1 MLLHTNCSEDAD
13 TNCGEDAVDDQEIGA
28 GPEAAARDNRLRR
41 GDGGGPSFSR
51 PRRLCPPFSLELFSL
66 PRPLPPP
73 LTAADGV
80 APADRLVA
88 ALSFGPGSG
97 RAGSIRCVR
106 CYCSIFSSAEK
117 RRRRRRKKRGRS
129 GGQREATA
137 APLARQ
143 RRRRRRKRTT
153 GLKKKKKKKKNH
165 PSRRFFLFLGGVAA
179 REGGGGMGARRPVR
193 KVEGLGEGRRGEEVF
208 EKKGKIHPSSCAS
221 VPELVSGR
229 TATTN
234 IRIKCYID
242 ALSSLEN
249 SVEEMQ
255 KTKR

>member
-1 MLLHTNCSEDAD
+1 MQYFFER
-13 TNCGEDAVDDQEIGA
+13 GEEEEKEEEEEREERGPERSDGGA
-28 GPEAAARDNRLRR
+28 ARAAEAAAAEEEND
-41 GDGGGPSFSR
+41 R
-51 PRRLCPPFSLELFSL
+51 P
-66 PRPLPPP
+66 
-73 LTAADGV
+73 
-80 APADRLVA
+80 
-88 ALSFGPGSG
+88 
-97 RAGSIRCVR
+97 
-106 CYCSIFSSAEK
+106 
-117 RRRRRRKKRGRS
+117 
-129 GGQREATA
+129 Q
-137 APLARQ
+137 
-143 RRRRRRKRTT
+143 
-153 GLKKKKKKKKNH
+153 KKKKNKKKPPQPPYST
-165 PSRRFFLFLGGVAA
+165 PSLSAA

>member
-1 MLLHTNCSEDAD
+1 MLKGSSAMEERNEEKSGGAT
-13 TNCGEDAVDDQEIGA
+13 GEGEVVDLA
-28 GPEAAARDNRLRR
+28 LSLPFFCR
-41 GDGGGPSFSR
+41 
-51 PRRLCPPFSLELFSL
+51 RRL
-66 PRPLPPP
+66 
-73 LTAADGV
+73 AVV
-80 APADRLVA
+80 ATR
-88 ALSFGPGSG
+88 
-97 RAGSIRCVR
+97 
-106 CYCSIFSSAEK
+106 
-117 RRRRRRKKRGRS
+117 
-129 GGQREATA
+129 
-137 APLARQ
+137 LARPPSKNSSRQ
-143 RRRRRRKRTT
+143 
-153 GLKKKKKKKKNH
+153 KKKKKKKKNL
-165 PSRRFFLFLGGVAA
+165 PCRRFFLFLGGVAA